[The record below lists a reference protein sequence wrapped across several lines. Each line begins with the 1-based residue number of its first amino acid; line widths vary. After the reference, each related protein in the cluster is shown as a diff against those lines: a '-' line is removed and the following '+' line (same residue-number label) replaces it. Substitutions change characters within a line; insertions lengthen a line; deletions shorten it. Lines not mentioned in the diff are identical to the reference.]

1 MLKTTLYGSWLL
13 GLFPFT
19 FDSRRKQLRRSRC
32 LQFYGLI
39 GNFFLLGLFYINQF
53 VSQEKRD
60 PESFKHNPLLGQ
72 IHKHFKV
79 ITTFV
84 AIVTHLRNFWGSIKV
99 QEIANEL
106 LNLTNQHFYNLN
118 LKNCPNFNCC
128 VIQKF
133 LAAFIH
139 MFVLF
144 VFALLEGNSLS
155 KLFALLGILPL
166 VTLQLIIMHF
176 HIEILF
182 IYRYVLLINGELL
195 DLAAN
200 IRVNLTTKSSRIRE
214 LTSLYNRLLKLNKKV
229 LEAYDFQLTLILT
242 MHLAYNIF
250 ITFFLIVSGISMN
263 FQREFLVA
271 APQIVLNVWDFWLN
285 VHVCDITEKAGEK
298 TLTILRRFTDLQHK
312 DVELERSVSIYN
324 QFLFN

>member
-1 MLKTTLYGSWLL
+1 
-13 GLFPFT
+13 
-19 FDSRRKQLRRSRC
+19 
-32 LQFYGLI
+32 
-39 GNFFLLGLFYINQF
+39 
-53 VSQEKRD
+53 
-60 PESFKHNPLLGQ
+60 
-72 IHKHFKV
+72 
-79 ITTFV
+79 
-84 AIVTHLRNFWGSIKV
+84 
-99 QEIANEL
+99 
-106 LNLTNQHFYNLN
+106 
-118 LKNCPNFNCC
+118 

-144 VFALLEGNSLS
+144 VFALLQENSLS
-155 KLFALLGILPL
+155 KLIALLGILPL

>member
-1 MLKTTLYGSWLL
+1 
-13 GLFPFT
+13 
-19 FDSRRKQLRRSRC
+19 
-32 LQFYGLI
+32 
-39 GNFFLLGLFYINQF
+39 
-53 VSQEKRD
+53 
-60 PESFKHNPLLGQ
+60 
-72 IHKHFKV
+72 
-79 ITTFV
+79 
-84 AIVTHLRNFWGSIKV
+84 
-99 QEIANEL
+99 
-106 LNLTNQHFYNLN
+106 
-118 LKNCPNFNCC
+118 
-128 VIQKF
+128 
-133 LAAFIH
+133 
-139 MFVLF
+139 
-144 VFALLEGNSLS
+144 
-155 KLFALLGILPL
+155 
-166 VTLQLIIMHF
+166 MHF

>member
-1 MLKTTLYGSWLL
+1 
-13 GLFPFT
+13 
-19 FDSRRKQLRRSRC
+19 
-32 LQFYGLI
+32 
-39 GNFFLLGLFYINQF
+39 
-53 VSQEKRD
+53 
-60 PESFKHNPLLGQ
+60 
-72 IHKHFKV
+72 
-79 ITTFV
+79 
-84 AIVTHLRNFWGSIKV
+84 
-99 QEIANEL
+99 
-106 LNLTNQHFYNLN
+106 
-118 LKNCPNFNCC
+118 

-144 VFALLEGNSLS
+144 VFALLQENSLS
-155 KLFALLGILPL
+155 KLIALLGILPL

-312 DVELERSVSIYN
+312 DVELERSVSKSI
-324 QFLFN
+324 FI